1 MNEATLLLYLLNLAV
16 IGLLPFIFFKQG
28 RFNLMWCLTGA
39 PYLVCGAFLVAEYLT
54 GQATP
59 NSFIQGIVAVP
70 FSVASIA
77 LIFITMGT
85 HRVALALWHQSN
97 DAPHHIVKTGPYR
110 RIRHP
115 FYTSFL
121 LALFGA
127 IVFSPQI
134 GTIFT
139 FVYALLILNFTAGKE
154 EKRLASSEFG
164 QEYQKYMR
172 QTGRFWPKLSGPV
185 DQT

>member
-1 MNEATLLLYLLNLAV
+1 MNEATLLLYLLNLAI
-16 IGLLPFIFFKQG
+16 IGVLPFIFFKQG

-39 PYLVCGAFLVAEYLT
+39 PYVICAVFLVIDYRAGT
-54 GQATP
+54 TTSWSPISA
-59 NSFIQGIVAVP
+59 VAAVP

-77 LIFITMGT
+77 LIFLTMGT

-97 DAPHHIVKTGPYR
+97 DAPHHIVKTGPYS

-115 FYTSFL
+115 FYASFL

-127 IVFSPQI
+127 IVFSPGI
-134 GTIFT
+134 GTIAT
-139 FVYALLILNFTAGKE
+139 FVYAFLILNFTAGKE

-164 QEYQKYMR
+164 SEYQKYMR
-172 QTGRFWPKLSGPV
+172 QTGRFFPKLQSGV
-185 DQT
+185 AD